1 MLKTPEL
8 SETSQAISKYLIE
21 NDNEPVKCIEGDI
34 QTHYSVKKE
43 IPDGRILKVDFHDI
57 DNTGIEKPMPYS
69 RLEVILKP
77 TTPDQ
82 VGYET
87 MEYGLTGDIIFF
99 GKNAGTTDKNNIFS
113 NRFSFSRNN
122 MSTYEIK
129 HFQEKYERVLEE
141 VCNIFGIKLPVN
153 LEEISF

>member
-8 SETSQAISKYLIE
+8 SETSQAISRYLIE
-21 NDNEPVKCIEGDI
+21 NDNEPVEDTERDI
-34 QTHYSVKKE
+34 QTHYSVQKE

-69 RLEVILKP
+69 RLEVTLKP
-77 TTPDQ
+77 TTPYQ

-99 GKNAGTTDKNNIFS
+99 GKNAGTTDW
-113 NRFSFSRNN
+113 FSFSRNN
-122 MSTYEIK
+122 KSTKEIK
-129 HFQEKYERVLEE
+129 YFQEKYEEVLKE
-141 VCNIFGIKLPVN
+141 VCTIFGIELSVN
-153 LEEISF
+153 LKEISS